1 MVIISLMGSP
11 ISALFRGSGFMLKA
25 VFLLLYYSYYKYSY
39 YHYYILLLPLW
50 VQGLGF
56 RHSGSRFKVVGWFR
70 DLGPSHGF

>member
-25 VFLLLYYSYYKYSY
+25 VFLLLYCYYYKYY
-39 YHYYILLLPLW
+39 YCYYSILLLPLC

-56 RHSGSRFKVVGWFR
+56 RHSGSRFKAEGWFK
-70 DLGPSHGF
+70 DLGPSHGV